1 MVDDLST
8 GRLENLR
15 AVRSHPRPHVTVDSV
30 PNYPMLNGVIG
41 KVSEVVHLAAVVGVK
56 RVLEEPVTTNAESI
70 PKLVETGATS
80 VSGDGM

>member
-15 AVRSHPRPHVTVDSV
+15 AVRNHPRLHVTVDSV

-56 RVLEEPVTTNAESI
+56 RVLEEPVTTNTESI
-70 PKLVETGATS
+70 PKLVETGATP